1 MFTFEC
7 LRFIPFDEIG
17 VASQCCL
24 AVSTSALSFWG
35 RVEKIALTLG
45 IPLRI
50 SARIYWSWKFTTW
63 MGIGLTGFFE
73 GCKPQFE
80 CGGVGNSFRVSGR
93 NDGRVCKSRK
103 IWTFVRYLDPTKTVD
118 DYQKDKLFWK
128 CFSLKFVHYIFSLR
142 TRLVV

>member
-1 MFTFEC
+1 
-7 LRFIPFDEIG
+7 
-17 VASQCCL
+17 
-24 AVSTSALSFWG
+24 
-35 RVEKIALTLG
+35 
-45 IPLRI
+45 
-50 SARIYWSWKFTTW
+50 

-93 NDGRVCKSRK
+93 NDSRVCKSRK

-128 CFSLKFVHYIFSLR
+128 CFSLKFVHYIFSSR
-142 TRLVV
+142 TRLVVRMICMKLVTFLESFVMFAENYNLLENELSNLMLDLFNGISKESS